1 MNKKSN
7 ALVGTV
13 LIIIGGVVL
22 LENLGILNKLFGIT
36 SLWQLVG
43 RGWPSLFLILPGI
56 ILHYLFFSGRN
67 RDAGLLVPGGILLV
81 LGIVF
86 QINML
91 FGGWH
96 ILWPGYILA
105 VAVGLFEL
113 YYFGTRDRGLLIPV
127 GILGGLSLVF
137 FMRFTLSELFNF
149 DISNL
154 LVPLIF
160 IIVGIS
166 VIFGGGRGN
175 KKV

>member
-7 ALVGTV
+7 VVVGMV
-13 LIIIGGVVL
+13 LIIIGGAVL
-22 LENLGILNKLFGIT
+22 LENLGVLNNLFGIT
-36 SLWQLVG
+36 NIWQLVG

-56 ILHYLFFSGRN
+56 IFHSLFFSGKN

-81 LGIVF
+81 LGVIF
-86 QINML
+86 QINVL

-137 FMRFTLSELFNF
+137 FMRFTLNELFNF

-160 IIVGIS
+160 IIVGLS
-166 VIFGGGRGN
+166 VIFGGRGN
-175 KKV
+175 KNA